1 MFGTVLSWEGRDGP
15 GPGTAPEYIPIST
28 REEGMPR
35 QKSRHVDDPRAVGE
49 RLKAAREAAGLSQR
63 QLAFSG
69 CSPAYISRIEAGD
82 RIPSLQLLREIGR
95 RLGVSEDYLATGN
108 DARLEAFSLLEAEIA
123 LRLDDVARAAEL
135 YREALAKALSSD
147 ERARA
152 EEGLGHLALRQG
164 EPREAIALFERS
176 LVSSRVEDWERPVV
190 AESLGRA
197 YGLVGE
203 LETSVAIFER
213 CLAAAERTGDRIQA
227 IRFAC
232 LLGYA
237 LSDAG
242 EFGRAEEV
250 VGRALAEGRDSF
262 DPYMRARVYWSKAK
276 LRIDQGDAEDASRY
290 AYQALAALELTEDLH
305 YTGLAHQLV
314 AHIELE
320 RGKADEALA
329 HLEEGWPLLARSGT
343 PIEQAQF
350 KVEEA
355 RVLARLGHR
364 ERAEALAME
373 ATSLLIDAD
382 PTDTGRVYAVLGEV
396 ARDLGDEPQARER
409 YERAVEFLER
419 NAPNK
424 YLVDVYARLADV
436 LEAEGRADDAY
447 AYMKKAVGM
456 QQAVGAG
463 ARAV

>member
-1 MFGTVLSWEGRDGP
+1 
-15 GPGTAPEYIPIST
+15 
-28 REEGMPR
+28 MPR
-35 QKSRHVDDPRAVGE
+35 QKSRHVDDPAAVGE

-63 QLAFSG
+63 QLAFPG

-82 RIPSLQLLREIGR
+82 RIPSLQLLRELGR
-95 RLGVSEDYLATGN
+95 RLRVTEDYLATGR
-108 DARLEAFSLLEAEIA
+108 DARFEAFSLLEAEIA
-123 LRLDDVARAAEL
+123 LRLDDVSRAAEL
-135 YREALAKALSSD
+135 YREALASAASPA
-147 ERARA
+147 ERSHA

-164 EPREAIALFERS
+164 EPREAIALFERA
-176 LVSSRVEDWERPVV
+176 LVSSGLEECERPGL

-197 YGLVGE
+197 YALVGE
-203 LETSVAIFER
+203 FEPCVAIFER
-213 CLAAAERTGDRIQA
+213 CLAAAERTGDSIQA

-242 EFGRAEEV
+242 DFARAEEV
-250 VGRALAEGRDSF
+250 VGPALAAGRDSF

-276 LRIDQGDAEDASRY
+276 LRVDQGDAEGASRY

-320 RGKADEALA
+320 RGKAEEALA
-329 HLEEGWPLLARSGT
+329 HLEEGWPLLERSGT

-350 KVEEA
+350 KVEEVRA
-355 RVLARLGHR
+355 LARLGQR
-364 ERAEALAME
+364 ERAEELAME
-373 ATSLLIDAD
+373 IAHLLVDAD
-382 PTDTGRVYAVLGEV
+382 ATDTGRVYAVLAEV

-456 QQAVGAG
+456 QQTVAG
-463 ARAV
+463 AAARPR